1 MWYVFVKRSSSF
13 SFFCL
18 FIHVAELFE
27 ALLAVHCVCNPPL
40 ANMQR
45 IVLKLL
51 LSITSL
57 LTANHNF
64 QSAFVGFTDKNCQRA
79 IKKTNIDQPSA
90 ARLRLEVQF
99 LSKVMCI
106 ITSPSGPKVK
116 AAISS
121 WAKLCDGL
129 LVVTFENNTLMNRS
143 SIEEQYQGV
152 RFLQLPKVPG
162 QTLSTDFGSSMAA
175 WRFIKASFVDR
186 FGWFISVPDATL
198 VIIANLKRYLSLLD
212 YNPET
217 RGKPIFAGHPVHLRS
232 GLVVNTLRAGVIL
245 NRKALAALIQSAFDH
260 ATGTKLTFEPLECTS
275 FAESTNA
282 TDEFDRLTVAYQTL
296 RGDDHFVAR
305 QGKQRTAL
313 DVLPF
318 DMQTRIL
325 SKPRKLMPTGGSADA
340 GARPE
345 MASAGN
351 RGQEQEPEPEQKK
364 EWKEEK
370 ENDDEIKREEN
381 AMLPDPCPLWKLG
394 KRLSFEETTCDEG
407 QPGMPAEFCIAL
419 LLSSN
424 GVRPHDT
431 RDLSE
436 AHRFHILPANATALT
451 KPWGKLSEEQ
461 QQKTEPYPNLP
472 GESGVSRQTIT
483 MPVRPGLRHI
493 RELEA
498 LTAFL
503 GKKCYPLVLSKDFD
517 DEFGRGARLLE
528 KQRVYRWL
536 RRRCTLAVGEMLDG
550 WIAPTTS
557 TRTTTSNPAL
567 ESNPRRLVKQ
577 PKEPPPFNAS
587 KCRQVNWSEVNFT
600 DANIDTAVYTMTE
613 LMPALEH
620 LARLGNF
627 TLESRPTL

>member
-27 ALLAVHCVCNPPL
+27 ALPAVHCVCNPPL

-325 SKPRKLMPTGGSADA
+325 SKPRKLMPTGGSED
-340 GARPE
+340 
-345 MASAGN
+345 
-351 RGQEQEPEPEQKK
+351 
-364 EWKEEK
+364 
-370 ENDDEIKREEN
+370 
-381 AMLPDPCPLWKLG
+381 
-394 KRLSFEETTCDEG
+394 
-407 QPGMPAEFCIAL
+407 IAL
-419 LLSSN
+419 
-424 GVRPHDT
+424 
-431 RDLSE
+431 
-436 AHRFHILPANATALT
+436 
-451 KPWGKLSEEQ
+451 
-461 QQKTEPYPNLP
+461 
-472 GESGVSRQTIT
+472 
-483 MPVRPGLRHI
+483 
-493 RELEA
+493 
-498 LTAFL
+498 
-503 GKKCYPLVLSKDFD
+503 
-517 DEFGRGARLLE
+517 
-528 KQRVYRWL
+528 
-536 RRRCTLAVGEMLDG
+536 
-550 WIAPTTS
+550 
-557 TRTTTSNPAL
+557 
-567 ESNPRRLVKQ
+567 
-577 PKEPPPFNAS
+577 
-587 KCRQVNWSEVNFT
+587 
-600 DANIDTAVYTMTE
+600 
-613 LMPALEH
+613 
-620 LARLGNF
+620 
-627 TLESRPTL
+627 